1 MPNTLTEQTLRSTY
15 KDDYHDSDNYHRI
28 LFNAGRALQAR
39 ELTQL
44 QTIIQSEITRFANN
58 IYGKDGVA
66 VVNGGMYV
74 NDAHQYIKISN
85 DQNNSF
91 TDVSALKGQILT
103 GSVTSIKVRVLE
115 AIAAEGS
122 DPDTIYVQYLDNPVT
137 VADTT
142 VQNTAPRVQ
151 SNEILSNGSN
161 VNLTVSNV
169 SDAIGF
175 GSKVEVGQSEFYVGG
190 HFVFVPKQQVFLNK
204 YGTGESVDIG
214 FLVKQDIVTVSDTDA
229 LYDNQNATPNRSSPG
244 ADRLRIRL
252 VLTTRD
258 EVQTGDTFVFYGRI
272 IEGKEYISTKVE
284 PNSFEYVNKRIK
296 EINGDFIKQ
305 YWKLRV
311 RPDGDGTTTSDNF
324 IMQVDPGVA
333 YFDGKRI
340 ATQIPQQL
348 VLPKAT
354 DTITRE
360 DEQIGITY
368 GNYYFFDSGDGMLD
382 IDTCE
387 NVKLYTGYNGTG
399 NVVGSA
405 NVRAITEGDVRKLS
419 GGQNYQRTPS
429 YKLHLFNVGISNYT
443 YSLSDVLSVKSVGN
457 ADLVNLIPR
466 DGNLGT
472 LLVDQKHKA
481 LIFDTPLRRPKGFA
495 QDATRPANITTMQK
509 FNFTAS
515 GTTHEIGPLGSNQS
529 FVNQA
534 DILIGHTGGQFMP
547 SGVTTTISGTG
558 NKKITVA
565 SLSSGQSYQVIAQVR
580 DTGAGIKTKA
590 LTPATTTGTLD
601 SDGMGIIYMNLG
613 KSDVYEVESI
623 KIGDSDG
630 ADVFP
635 YFHFDAGADI
645 THYDD
650 SIILWSGGGLD
661 SVNTPLF
668 VRYKYFNPAVNGNFY
683 AVNSYDGEL
692 EYLDVPAQALPDGG
706 KASLRDVI
714 DFRPATDGA
723 GNFTNVPPLPVPSD
737 TLTADAEYYLPRQDK
752 LVISKNSELRL
763 IRGSSSLNPK
773 FPEVPEDCM
782 DLYNIRMEPN
792 TLHTQDMK
800 STLIPRKGY
809 TMQDINKLEEKI
821 DKLQEMTSLSLLE
834 LNTKIMSVMDSAG
847 NDRAKSGFFVDNFS
861 NHAHTNTRSK
871 EGAKSAIDKV
881 AKMLRPR
888 APEEESSLFYDSDVT
903 GNLRVQLHGDFLMLD
918 HTEVPYDAQ
927 EMASS
932 TENLLPFHV
941 PFTLGRMT
949 ISPETDTWKETQKVG
964 ESVVGRSTE
973 FDLREALNWNNSNNA
988 WFGVDPSSLD
998 VGDTAKSF
1006 ASATSTTVVQ
1016 DTLDPVLIGTE
1027 TREEL
1032 GEWVKTGTVTKN
1044 ETLSTTTVEV
1054 GRERQEETSRST
1066 IDNRA
1071 SLDLGVWPTN
1081 VNFTGSIWAGSNFG
1095 LGGGSGRTFNNI
1107 GARFVPDERFARR
1120 FNEQLRTDAWDVVTK
1135 ETRSNVRTFNTSTF
1149 ETTKTIT
1156 EENKFEQTTE
1166 TTTTTNT
1173 TNTVNRVASESTIRD
1188 IIGKRIIDVSV
1199 IPFMRSV
1206 EIRFKAEGLRPNT
1219 QYFPFFD
1226 NTNVS
1231 QFCRQTSGSEPFKF
1245 TNRRHWLNTRLG
1257 GGVKDRHLVV
1267 QTSQRHNE
1275 GKTNLVSDA
1284 EGTVTGSFIVPNNAS
1299 MRFHTGKR
1307 EFMLID
1313 VNTSNEEGAMSF
1325 AKTMFTSAGTLEKF
1339 ENNVHVTRV
1348 LKITGSTSQSVE
1360 QNTVADTTV
1369 WTDTVVTTEPATDV
1383 KTSSTVSVVR
1393 GNRETT
1399 RENETTDVELIPRP
1413 RIVPPPP
1420 ATPNVPPGATRTTTP
1435 TTSLVNRPQFLRDR
1449 GMRGFNRP
1457 FGDPI
1462 AQTFQIL
1469 EAGGCFIT
1477 SVEVYFATKSATKPV
1492 FLEIRPTVNGVPAS
1506 DTIIAVKKLSA
1517 SQVTT
1522 VPSGSTNKQML
1533 SHSTKF
1539 TFDSPV
1545 FCPTGDYAVVLVPG
1559 DQSEDYNAYAAKVG
1573 EFQLGSQEARVTQQA
1588 TLGAFFKSQNGK
1600 SWEAASG
1607 SDLTY
1612 KINVANFVSSGNAIL
1627 QNVNVDPEA
1636 LSIDP
1641 LVVDSG
1647 SNRVRVMFS
1656 NHGLRTGDNTIIRGI
1671 DSATSF
1677 GNGLTGAHVNGKRT
1691 VIDYDNSG
1699 YTYQAD
1705 ASATSRKWFGG
1716 SSVTSSQNLNFEVL
1730 RPSLDITQ
1738 PSQTN
1743 VTLSMKTTSQQSL
1756 AGAQTRFQKES
1767 KFAIVENEKNI
1778 YYNNPRAI
1786 YNRFTENQSTA
1797 GKLNGARS
1805 LEMQVTLKST
1815 TPFLSPIVDLERA
1828 KVMTM
1833 HNLISKQDSA
1843 ATSGF
1848 NVPLT
1853 YVNEED
1859 PNFGTESAKHI
1870 TKVTNLTEEAVGLKI
1885 LLAANRPP
1893 EADFQVY
1900 WRCGTDADNLDQ
1912 FLWTLVEPEN
1922 TLPPDTNKNVFREYR
1937 YLVGGENGAL
1947 PAFTKF
1953 QAKIVM
1959 RSTNSAQ
1966 VPTFRDLRIIALAV

>member
-1 MPNTLTEQTLRSTY
+1 MPNTLTESTLRSTY

-58 IYGKDGVA
+58 IYGKEGVA

-91 TDVSALKGQILT
+91 SDVSALKGQILT
-103 GSVTSIKVRVLE
+103 GSVSTIKVKVLE

-151 SNEILSNGSN
+151 ANEILSNGSN
-161 VNLTVSNV
+161 VNLTVSNL
-169 SDAIGF
+169 SDAIGM
-175 GSKVEVGQSEFYVGG
+175 GSKVEVGQSEFYVAG
-190 HFVFVPKQQVFLNK
+190 HFVYVPKQQVFLNK
-204 YGTGESVDIG
+204 YATGESVDIG
-214 FLVKQDIVTVSDTDA
+214 FLIKQDIITVSDTDA

-258 EVQTGDTFVFYGRI
+258 QVQVGDTFVFYGRVI
-272 IEGKEYISTKVE
+272 DGVEYISTKTE

-311 RPDGDGTTTSDNF
+311 RPDGDATTSDNF

-354 DTITRE
+354 DTITRD

-387 NVKLYTGYNGTG
+387 KVNLYTGYNGSG
-399 NVVGSA
+399 NLVGSA
-405 NVRAITEGDVRKLS
+405 NVRAITEGDVRTLS

-443 YSLSDVLSVKSVGN
+443 YSLADVLSVKSQGN
-457 ADLVNLIPR
+457 ADLVNLVPR
-466 DGNLGT
+466 TGNLGT
-472 LLVDQKHKA
+472 LLVDQKDKA

-515 GTTHEIGPLGSNQS
+515 GSTHEIGPLGSNQS

-565 SLSSGQSYQVIAQVR
+565 GLTNGQSYQVIAQVK

-590 LTPATTTGTLD
+590 LTPATVTGTLD
-601 SDGMGIIYMNLG
+601 SDGMGIIFMNLG
-613 KSDVYEVESI
+613 KSDVYEIEAI

-630 ADVFP
+630 TSVFP
-635 YFHFDAGADI
+635 YFHFDAGTET

-661 SVNTPLF
+661 SVNQSLF
-668 VRYKYFNPAVNGNFY
+668 VRYKYFDPAVNGSFY

-692 EYLDVPAQALPDGG
+692 EYLDVPAQSLPDGG
-706 KASLRDVI
+706 KVSLRDVI
-714 DFRPATDGA
+714 DFRPSTDGS

-888 APEEESSLFYDSDVT
+888 APEEESALFYDSDVT
-903 GNLRVQLHGDFLMLD
+903 GNLRVQLHGDFLMLE
-918 HTEVPYDAQ
+918 HTEVAYDAQ
-927 EMASS
+927 EIASS

-998 VGDTAKSF
+998 VGDTSKSF

-1016 DTLDPVLIGTE
+1016 NTLDPVLLGTE

-1071 SLDLGVWPTN
+1071 DLDLGRSPTN
-1081 VNFTGSIWAGSNFG
+1081 INFTGSIWAGANFG
-1095 LGGGSGRTFNNI
+1095 LGGGGGRTFRNLGMRTIPVN
-1107 GARFVPDERFARR
+1107 AVSRR
-1120 FNEQLRTDAWDVVTK
+1120 FGEFQRTDNWDVVTR
-1135 ETRSNVRTFNTSTF
+1135 ETRSNVRTTNTSTF

-1188 IIGKRIIDVSV
+1188 IVGKRIIDVSV

-1245 TNRRHWLNTRLG
+1245 SNRRRWLNTRLG
-1257 GGVKDRHLVV
+1257 GGVKDNHFIVK
-1267 QTSQRHNE
+1267 TSQQHNQ

-1313 VNTSNEEGAMSF
+1313 VNTANEEGAMSF
-1325 AKTMFTSAGTLEKF
+1325 AKALFTSAGTLEKF

-1348 LKITGSTSQSVE
+1348 LKIVGSTSQSVE

-1383 KTSSTVSVVR
+1383 RSSSTTTVVR

-1399 RENETTDVELIPRP
+1399 RENESSDVEFIPRP

-1420 ATPNVPPGATRTTTP
+1420 ATPDVPPGATRANIQ
-1435 TTSLVNRPQFLRDR
+1435 SGLDR
-1449 GMRGFNRP
+1449 ARFFREQGMRGFNRP

-1469 EAGGCFIT
+1469 EPGGCFIT
-1477 SVEVYFATKSATKPV
+1477 SIEVYFATKSADKPV
-1492 FLEIRPTVNGVPAS
+1492 FCEIRPTVNGVPAS
-1506 DTIIAVKKLSA
+1506 DTIIATKKLSA

-1522 VPSGSTNKQML
+1522 VPAGSTNKQML

-1539 TFDSPV
+1539 TFDAPV

-1612 KINVANFVSSGNAIL
+1612 KINVANFVSNGNAIL
-1627 QNVNVDPEA
+1627 QNANVDPEA

-1656 NHGLRTGDNTIIRGI
+1656 NHGLRTGDTTIIRGI
-1671 DSATSF
+1671 DSATNF
-1677 GNGLTGAHVNGKRT
+1677 GNGLTGADVNGKRT

-1705 ASATSRKWFGG
+1705 ASANYRKWFGG
-1716 SSVTSSQNLNFEVL
+1716 QSVTSSQNLNFEVL

-1756 AGAQTRFQKES
+1756 AGSQTRFVKEP
-1767 KFAIVENEKNI
+1767 KYAIIENEKNI

-1815 TPFLSPIVDLERA
+1815 SPFLSPIVDLERA

-1843 ATSGF
+1843 TTSGF

-1853 YVNEED
+1853 YVSEED

-1885 LLAANRPP
+1885 LLATNRPP

-1900 WRCGTDADNLDQ
+1900 WRCGGDGDNLDQ

-1966 VPTFRDLRIIALAV
+1966 VPTFRDLRMIALAV

>member
-58 IYGKDGVA
+58 VYGKDGVA
-66 VVNGGMYV
+66 IVNGGMSV
-74 NDAHQYIKISN
+74 NDAHPYVKISN

-91 TDVSALKGQILT
+91 TDVEALKGQILT
-103 GSVTSIKVRVLE
+103 GSVSSIKVKVLE
-115 AIAAEGS
+115 AVAAEGS
-122 DPDTIYVQYLDNPVT
+122 DPDTLYIQYLDNPTT

-142 VQNTAPRVQ
+142 VQNVSPRVQ
-151 SNEILSNGSN
+151 PNEVLSNGSN
-161 VNLTVSNV
+161 INLTISNV
-169 SDAIGF
+169 TGSIGF
-175 GSKVEVGQSEFYVGG
+175 GSKVEIGQSEFYAGG
-190 HFVFVPKQQVFLNK
+190 HFVYVPKQQKFLNK
-204 YGTGESVDIG
+204 YGIGESVDIG
-214 FLVKQDIVTVSDTDA
+214 FKMVQDIVTVSDTDA

-252 VLTTRD
+252 VLATRD
-258 EVQTGDTFVFYGRI
+258 EVQIGDTFIFFGRI
-272 IEGKEYISTKVE
+272 IDGKEYISTKTDHT
-284 PNSFEYVNKRIK
+284 NFDYVNKRIK

-311 RPDGDGTTTSDNF
+311 RPDGDGSTVSNNF

-340 ATQIPQQL
+340 ATNIPQQL
-348 VLPKAT
+348 VLPRAQ
-354 DTITRE
+354 DTIIRE
-360 DEQIGITY
+360 QEQIGIRY

-387 NVKLYTGYNGTG
+387 PVNLHIGYNGTG
-399 NVVGSA
+399 AVLGTA
-405 NVRAITEGDVRKLS
+405 NIRAITEGDVRKLS
-419 GGQNYQRTPS
+419 GGQNYQRVPS
-429 YKLHLFNVGISNYT
+429 YKAHLFNVKISDYT
-443 YSLSDVLSVKSVGN
+443 YSLADALSIKSQ
-457 ADLVNLIPR
+457 ADGALVNLIPR
-466 DGNLGT
+466 DGNKGT
-472 LLVDQKHKA
+472 LLVDQKENA
-481 LIFDTPLRRPKGFA
+481 LLFDTPLRRPKGFGL
-495 QDATRPANITTMQK
+495 DASRPASITTMQK
-509 FNFTAS
+509 FNFTVNGGGS
-515 GTTHEIGPLGSNQS
+515 SQTHEITLTDAGES

-534 DILIGHTGGQFMP
+534 DILVASSTVFMP
-547 SGVTTTISGTG
+547 NGVTTVIGGTG
-558 NKKITVA
+558 NKKITVGG
-565 SLSSGQSYQVIAQVR
+565 LSDGTYEVIAHVSKTNATVKSKELKSLTK
-580 DTGAGIKTKA
+580 TGS
-590 LTPATTTGTLD
+590 LD
-601 SDGMGIIYMNLG
+601 SDGFGVIFMNLG
-613 KSDVYEVESI
+613 KSDVYEIEAI
-623 KIGDSDG
+623 KKTDSDG
-630 ADVFP
+630 ESVFP
-635 YFHFDAGADI
+635 YFHFDAGNEL
-645 THYDD
+645 THNDD
-650 SIILWSGGGLD
+650 SVILWSGGGLD

-668 VRYKYFNPAVNGNFY
+668 VRFKHFEHSANGEFY

-692 EYLDVPAQALPDGG
+692 DYLDVPAQSLLDGG
-706 KASLRDVI
+706 KVSLRDVI
-714 DFRPATDGA
+714 DLRPSTNGA
-723 GNFTNVPPLPVPSD
+723 GVFTNVPALPVPSD
-737 TLTADAEYYLPRQDK
+737 TITVDAEYYLPRQDK

-834 LNTKIMSVMDSAG
+834 LNTKIMSVLDSSGA
-847 NDRAKSGFFVDNFS
+847 DRAKSGFFVDNFA

-888 APEEESSLFYDSDVT
+888 APEEESALFYDSDVT
-903 GNLRVQLHGDFLMLD
+903 GNLRVQLHGDMMMLE
-918 HTEVPYDAQ
+918 HQEVAYDAQ
-927 EMASS
+927 EIASS

-941 PFTLGRMT
+941 PFTIGRLT

-964 ESVVGRSTE
+964 ESVVGRSAE

-988 WFGVDPSSLD
+988 WFGVDPSSLE
-998 VGDTAKSF
+998 VGSTGSF
-1006 ASATSTTVVQ
+1006 QSGTSTTAVQ
-1016 DTLDPVLIGTE
+1016 NTLDPVLLGTE

-1032 GEWVKTGTVTKN
+1032 GEWVKTGTVTSN

-1054 GRERQEETSRST
+1054 GRERQEEVSRSS

-1071 SLDLGVWPTN
+1071 DIDLGVWPTN

-1095 LGGGSGRTFNNI
+1095 LGGSGGGTFRNL
-1107 GARFVPDERFARR
+1107 GARNMARR
-1120 FNEQLRTDAWDVVTK
+1120 VGELLTTDHWDTVTR
-1135 ETRSNVRTFNTSTF
+1135 ETRSKIRTTNTSTF

-1166 TTTTTNT
+1166 TTTTTT
-1173 TNTVNRVASESTIRD
+1173 TANTVNRVASESSIRD
-1188 IIGKRIIDVSV
+1188 IVGRKIIDVSV

-1231 QFCRQTSGSEPFKF
+1231 QFCRATSGTEPFKYS
-1245 TNRRHWLNTRLG
+1245 NRRRWLNTRLG
-1257 GGVKDRHLVV
+1257 GGVKDNHFVIK
-1267 QTSQRHNE
+1267 TSQVHNQ

-1313 VNTSNEEGAMSF
+1313 VNTSDEEGAMSF
-1325 AKTMFTSAGTLEKF
+1325 AKTIFTSAGTLEKF
-1339 ENNVHVTRV
+1339 ENNIHVTRV
-1348 LKITGSTSQSVE
+1348 LKITGTESTSVE

-1383 KTSSTVSVVR
+1383 KSSSTVSTVR

-1399 RENETTDVELIPRP
+1399 RENQGSSTRFTPAP
-1413 RIVPPPP
+1413 RIIPQPP
-1420 ATPNVPPGATRTTTP
+1420 ATTPTVPPGATRPTLPVGTP
-1435 TTSLVNRPQFLRDR
+1435 VPEFPRIDEFNQDR
-1449 GMRGFNRP
+1449 RA
-1457 FGDPI
+1457 FGRRFRDPI

-1469 EAGGCFIT
+1469 EPGGVFIT
-1477 SVEVYFATKSATKPV
+1477 SMEVYFATKSSTAPV
-1492 FLEIRPTVNGVPAS
+1492 FCELRPTVNGVPAS
-1506 DTIIAVKKLSA
+1506 DKIMASKKLSP

-1522 VPSGSTNKQML
+1522 VADGATNKQML
-1533 SHSTKF
+1533 QQSTKF
-1539 TFDSPV
+1539 TFDTPV
-1545 FCPTGDYAVVLVPG
+1545 FCPVGDYALVLVPG
-1559 DQSEDYNAYAAKVG
+1559 DNSPDYNAYAAKVG
-1573 EFQLGSQEARVTQQA
+1573 EFQLGSQEARVAQQA

-1600 SWEAASG
+1600 TWEAASG
-1607 SDLTY
+1607 SDLSY
-1612 KINVANFVSSGNAIL
+1612 KINVANFASSGNIIL
-1627 QNVNVDPEA
+1627 QNANVDPEP

-1641 LVVDSG
+1641 LVCDSG

-1705 ASATSRKWFGG
+1705 ATATSRRWFGG

-1730 RPSLDITQ
+1730 RPSVDIIQ

-1743 VTLSMKTTSQQSL
+1743 VTMSMKTTSQQAL
-1756 AGAQTRFQKES
+1756 AGDQTRFIKDS
-1767 KFAIVENEKNI
+1767 KFSIVENEKNT
-1778 YYNNPRAI
+1778 YFDNPRAI
-1786 YNRFTENQSTA
+1786 YNRFTELQSTA
-1797 GKLNGARS
+1797 GKLNGERS
-1805 LEMQVTLKST
+1805 LEMQITLKST
-1815 TPFLSPIVDLERA
+1815 SPYLSPIVDLERA

-1853 YVNEED
+1853 YISETD
-1859 PNFGTESAKHI
+1859 PLFGTESAKHI

-1900 WRCGTDADNLDQ
+1900 WRCGGEGDLLDG
-1912 FLWTLVEPEN
+1912 FIWTLVEPEN
-1922 TLPPDTNKNVFREYR
+1922 TLPPDTNQNVFREYR

-1947 PAFTKF
+1947 PPFTKF

-1959 RSTNSAQ
+1959 RSTNSAK